1 MAAVWIA
8 HVQVNDPDRYAEY
21 MNGATQVIP
30 AFDGEFIVRGG
41 RHEQRE
47 GRDYPRN
54 VVVRFPTYE
63 RAVECYESEEYQEI
77 LAIALEA
84 SERTFVIVE
93 TVD

>member
-1 MAAVWIA
+1 
-8 HVQVNDPDRYAEY
+8 
-21 MNGATQVIP
+21 
-30 AFDGEFIVRGG
+30 
-41 RHEQRE
+41 
-47 GRDYPRN
+47 
-54 VVVRFPTYE
+54 VVRFPSYE